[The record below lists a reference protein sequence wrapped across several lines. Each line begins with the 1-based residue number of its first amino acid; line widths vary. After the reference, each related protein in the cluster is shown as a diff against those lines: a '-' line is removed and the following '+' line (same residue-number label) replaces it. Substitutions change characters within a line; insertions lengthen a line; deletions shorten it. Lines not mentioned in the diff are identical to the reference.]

1 MAEESIDRRRGSPK
15 ESWIKERN
23 WKFIDDRKTAKNKM
37 QQAKTT
43 PERENTETNYSD
55 MNK

>member
-23 WKFIDDRKTAKNKM
+23 WKFIDDRKMAKNKM